1 MSHWCLT
8 RGPGT
13 LLGWGTGPRSSAWIE
28 QRTSNPPVARSNRA
42 GGAISSQRSRHI
54 RAVVETRVES
64 LPRICRERVMPMGT
78 MRERSPGKWE
88 LVVSAGVNPA
98 TGRYHRVVRTVA
110 TTSKREAK
118 AALATLEAAVAAGNV
133 SFDDPTL
140 SSLLER
146 WMEHITSLGRA
157 DTTLYNY
164 RQYIDREIVPVLGS
178 IRLSRLKALDI
189 DRLYGSLRKR
199 GLAPATIRQVHAILR
214 ASLNQAERWGLVQR
228 NVAKLASAPSQP
240 QREQHPPTVAQVRT
254 LIAAAEGVD
263 PLFGLYVRVM
273 VATGARRA
281 ELCGLRWSDVDFE
294 AGTLSIARSYT
305 VVPGVRG
312 DRPTKTRSTRLVIL
326 DPVTLEG
333 LRSAMVRLGCSRGGR
348 RCRGRQEA
356 GRLRVHRR
364 SHRRDGVASRHSKRS
379 MGQGEVGR
387 RTHRRS
393 TPRSAALSGH
403 TATRRRGPRA
413 NGGGAV
419 GARRRHHHDEDLR
432 TPHPPSRSTSRRRRR
447 TLARLTTRGRLLD
460 SVPSHTGC
468 AASGGRRLAE
478 YDCRRCPE
486 RSCSRSKSPTPS
498 NSCACPQALTSA
510 SRTCSTYRTRTER

>member
-1 MSHWCLT
+1 MLAAAV
-8 RGPGT
+8 P
-13 LLGWGTGPRSSAWIE
+13 LRSASAPCCPSSSMEE
-28 QRTSNPPVARSNRA
+28 QRTFNPLVQGSSPW
-42 GGAISSQRSRHI
+42 GGTTSSQLRRHI
-54 RAVVETRVES
+54 CACCHRGRVAAAN
-64 LPRICRERVMPMGT
+64 LPRKGDADGNDAGTLTGQVGAGRVGRHQSCDRPLSPCRPH
-78 MRERSPGKWE
+78 
-88 LVVSAGVNPA
+88 
-98 TGRYHRVVRTVA
+98 GRDH
-110 TTSKREAK
+110 SKREAK

-157 DTTLYNY
+157 DTTLYHY

-228 NVAKLASAPSQP
+228 NVAKLATAPSQP

-254 LIAAAEGVD
+254 LIDAAADVD

-294 AGTLSIARSYT
+294 AGTLRVPRSYT

-326 DPVTLEG
+326 DPVTLDG
-333 LRSAMVRLGCSRGGR
+333 LRSAMLRLGCSRGRR
-348 RCRGRQEA
+348 RCRCRQEA

-364 SHRRDGVASRHSKRS
+364 SHRRDPVASRHRKRS

-393 TPRSAALSGH
+393 TP
-403 TATRRRGPRA
+403 
-413 NGGGAV
+413 
-419 GARRRHHHDEDLR
+419 
-432 TPHPPSRSTSRRRRR
+432 
-447 TLARLTTRGRLLD
+447 
-460 SVPSHTGC
+460 
-468 AASGGRRLAE
+468 
-478 YDCRRCPE
+478 
-486 RSCSRSKSPTPS
+486 
-498 NSCACPQALTSA
+498 
-510 SRTCSTYRTRTER
+510 